1 MIYTIISSSCY
12 TISGPREGCNVVHQT
27 FRQVLLLFSS
37 RHDRC
42 ITWCNLSRTVLTLTN
57 ILYFSLM
64 TQWLL
69 FGISL
74 NSFLLNILQV
84 RMKFWSPF
92 KRLHQKT
99 KYGGPTSAWVTTTA
113 PYRRPSSA
121 TSWRMQAG
129 ECRQATLDWKK
140 CDKSG
145 VSWFLLWTINDIY
158 S

>member
-1 MIYTIISSSCY
+1 MISSCY
-12 TISGPREGCNVVHQT
+12 TISGSREGCNAVHQT
-27 FRQVLLLFSS
+27 FRQVLLFSS

-74 NSFLLNILQV
+74 NSCLLNILQV

-129 ECRQATLDWKK
+129 ECRQATLDRKK